1 MTRTISE
8 TERARQQYAALVSHY
23 RAIGPAAIMAALL
36 CARTKNVNNQVVLK
50 RTA

>member
-8 TERARQQYAALVSHY
+8 AERARQQYAALASHY

-36 CARTKNVNNQVVLK
+36 CARKKPLKTKVALN
-50 RTA
+50 RAA

>member
-8 TERARQQYAALVSHY
+8 AERARQQYAALVSHY

-36 CARTKNVNNQVVLK
+36 CARKKNVKNQFVLK
-50 RTA
+50 RAS

>member
-36 CARTKNVNNQVVLK
+36 CARTKSVNNQVVLK
-50 RTA
+50 RAA

>member
-23 RAIGPAAIMAALL
+23 RAIGPAAVMAALI
-36 CARTKNVNNQVVLK
+36 CARKKSVKTQVVLT
-50 RTA
+50 RAA

>member
-36 CARTKNVNNQVVLK
+36 CSRKKSVKSQFALK
-50 RTA
+50 RAS

>member
-8 TERARQQYAALVSHY
+8 SERARQQYAALVSHY

-36 CARTKNVNNQVVLK
+36 CARKKSLK
-50 RTA
+50 SQFAQKRAS